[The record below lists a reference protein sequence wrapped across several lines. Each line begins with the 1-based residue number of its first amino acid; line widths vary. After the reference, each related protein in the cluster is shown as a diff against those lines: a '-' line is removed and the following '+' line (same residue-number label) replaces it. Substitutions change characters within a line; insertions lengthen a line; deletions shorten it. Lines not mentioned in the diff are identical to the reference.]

1 MNNLPTFK
9 DVISFIKDNLKIII
23 STMIVCILIYAL
35 GLGYTLYTNSKVDD
49 LGDISSGIESG
60 SESGSVLSPEKVE
73 KLKED
78 SVSFEFYVETK
89 EANQFTNYNLMKQL
103 LIAPSV
109 LGSIEE
115 TAGTKIL
122 PAPNFAVHVSLDHS
136 TYILT
141 LSIGTGNYD
150 DNMSIA
156 TAYYEGMKD
165 GSIPFFSNNKSIYMI
180 TNPTKV
186 SEELLKVDSESTLA
200 ENEGTSPLTMILL
213 GVVIVIA
220 SFILGVVIALVYSMT
235 RKEITDSFSYARS
248 ENDVILNFHQLNE
261 RNQDEKISKISHAI
275 LHPEKNVKVLLTE
288 SILDDKII
296 NRLKE
301 SIPFN
306 TEPSIKNELAGDA
319 DIISVHDITEL
330 NPRIKVDEF
339 IFICEVNKT
348 TKNWY
353 HEQRLQLE
361 NYDATVKVIQV

>member
-1 MNNLPTFK
+1 MNNLPTLK

-23 STMIVCILIYAL
+23 STMVVCILIYAL

-49 LGDISSGIESG
+49 LGDVPSGIESG

-73 KLKED
+73 KLKKD

-141 LSIGTGNYD
+141 LSIGTGNYE
-150 DNMSIA
+150 DNMAIA
-156 TAYYEGMKD
+156 TAYYDGMKE
-165 GSIPFFSNNKSIYMI
+165 GTIPFFSNNKSVYM
-180 TNPTKV
+180 V
-186 SEELLKVDSESTLA
+186 SDPMIVSDKLLAEDSESTLA
-200 ENEGTSPLTMILL
+200 ENEGTSVTTMLLL
-213 GVVIVIA
+213 GVVVLIA
-220 SFILGVVIALVYSMT
+220 SFILGVIIALAYSMT
-235 RKEITDSFSYARS
+235 RKEISDSFSYVRN
-248 ENDVILNFHQLNE
+248 EDDIILNFHQLNNG
-261 RNQDEKISKISHAI
+261 NQNNKISKIAHAV
-275 LHPEKNVKVLLTE
+275 LHPERSVKVVLTE
-288 SILDDKII
+288 SILDDKIV
-296 NRLKE
+296 NELKE
-301 SIPFN
+301 SISFN
-306 TEPSIKNELAGDA
+306 TELPVKNELAGDA
-319 DIISVHDITEL
+319 VVININDITEL

-353 HEQRLQLE
+353 REQRLQME
-361 NYDATVKVIQV
+361 NYDAIVKVIQV